1 MKQPKKLTRQQK
13 VTVSAVGL
21 AVKNWSL
28 VRETDF
34 YLYLV
39 NRQTGTERR
48 IDKYAR

>member
-1 MKQPKKLTRQQK
+1 MKQPKKLTREQK
-13 VTVSAVGL
+13 VAVSSAGL
-21 AVKNWSL
+21 VAKNWSL